1 MLVSFSLILMSIFLG
16 NISQNNL
23 LDTSKSL
30 SDMSV
35 NSVQKTGNNMIDV
48 TEGVMSKTNTDSM
61 NLSSKTLTET
71 SNSLVKESKSSIED
85 ISSKLTNLS
94 HDKMNQTNHD
104 ILAVTEK
111 AIKNT
116 GDSLINTSQNY
127 LIEAV
132 TDKNKKEADEVSGQI
147 SNSIGNCMDIL
158 EMITKFK
165 DIKNLTAESVQ
176 YFITSAQKSY
186 MVLTNISVAN
196 KTGDEIAKVSTDEVV
211 TTTDL
216 KNISTNQAFESAVKG
231 KKYISEVKTK
241 LGYSYVTV
249 GIPIWQYPGRTSGA
263 LIADI
268 RLSNITELVSKKQI
282 GKTGFCFVVDDN
294 GKILFHPNRQ
304 ININASDLLSLNN
317 EKLKYKIFKINSNT
331 EVLAVASNVKA
342 LNSKVIVVQP
352 TTEAFKA
359 AEEMETVVQK
369 QTIHTLKLMNL
380 SSNHGLKIALKIM
393 NDEAKK
399 AASERAIKMTQKTT
413 KDINSAVNTLKD
425 SSKKSLNSALNN
437 LRPIAKNQSESVLKE
452 IQEQSKGKIIKSEE
466 KIVSHTV
473 ILLFIFLAIS
483 SVIAVYMAKN
493 IANPIQNLTQ
503 VADKIAKDDLSGEIQ
518 IEDREEEE
526 IDNLYNTFNNMQ
538 HNLKGIISKIASNAE
553 NVSSSSKELTTITA
567 ESSKEIE
574 NIVIAIQNVANGA
587 KNQLDLSE
595 NTKTIAYKIAEE
607 SLQIKTTT
615 TAVIDSS
622 NIANDKALF
631 GSKVLNEL
639 VIQMN
644 VINEK
649 INYSGEIVNVLEKQA
664 EQINK
669 IIEMITSISEQ
680 TNLLS
685 LNAAIEAARA
695 GENGKGFA
703 VVADEVRKLATL
715 SKKSAGEV
723 NTVISEIKKEIAN
736 VVNSIKDGS
745 TAVKSGLEKTNDA
758 NTSFKDIIN
767 SFKDVS
773 SQVSNV
779 SELIIN
785 INTGIQEM
793 VGKINTISEISKIA
807 SDKTHDVVSSVEEQ
821 NASMEEIAGTASMLS
836 QMSSDLINVVKS
848 FKLN

>member
-263 LIADI
+263 
-268 RLSNITELVSKKQI
+268 
-282 GKTGFCFVVDDN
+282 
-294 GKILFHPNRQ
+294 
-304 ININASDLLSLNN
+304 
-317 EKLKYKIFKINSNT
+317 
-331 EVLAVASNVKA
+331 
-342 LNSKVIVVQP
+342 
-352 TTEAFKA
+352 
-359 AEEMETVVQK
+359 
-369 QTIHTLKLMNL
+369 
-380 SSNHGLKIALKIM
+380 
-393 NDEAKK
+393 
-399 AASERAIKMTQKTT
+399 
-413 KDINSAVNTLKD
+413 
-425 SSKKSLNSALNN
+425 
-437 LRPIAKNQSESVLKE
+437 
-452 IQEQSKGKIIKSEE
+452 
-466 KIVSHTV
+466 
-473 ILLFIFLAIS
+473 
-483 SVIAVYMAKN
+483 
-493 IANPIQNLTQ
+493 
-503 VADKIAKDDLSGEIQ
+503 
-518 IEDREEEE
+518 
-526 IDNLYNTFNNMQ
+526 
-538 HNLKGIISKIASNAE
+538 
-553 NVSSSSKELTTITA
+553 
-567 ESSKEIE
+567 
-574 NIVIAIQNVANGA
+574 
-587 KNQLDLSE
+587 
-595 NTKTIAYKIAEE
+595 
-607 SLQIKTTT
+607 
-615 TAVIDSS
+615 
-622 NIANDKALF
+622 
-631 GSKVLNEL
+631 
-639 VIQMN
+639 
-644 VINEK
+644 
-649 INYSGEIVNVLEKQA
+649 
-664 EQINK
+664 
-669 IIEMITSISEQ
+669 
-680 TNLLS
+680 
-685 LNAAIEAARA
+685 
-695 GENGKGFA
+695 
-703 VVADEVRKLATL
+703 
-715 SKKSAGEV
+715 
-723 NTVISEIKKEIAN
+723 
-736 VVNSIKDGS
+736 
-745 TAVKSGLEKTNDA
+745 
-758 NTSFKDIIN
+758 
-767 SFKDVS
+767 
-773 SQVSNV
+773 
-779 SELIIN
+779 
-785 INTGIQEM
+785 
-793 VGKINTISEISKIA
+793 
-807 SDKTHDVVSSVEEQ
+807 
-821 NASMEEIAGTASMLS
+821 
-836 QMSSDLINVVKS
+836 
-848 FKLN
+848 